1 MSTQLISVDV
11 AQRRLRRLLLA
22 GAVIATIWVVLPIYF
37 LVVNAWSSQDAVN
50 AFPKAFV
57 PEMNHE
63 SLSFLLGFDG
73 VLSSLVNS
81 LIVAAITMIFSIGL
95 GAPAGYALARYE
107 FRGKGTFR
115 LLILL
120 TRAFPLPLL
129 ALPLTVLYI
138 RLGVDDTL
146 VGLALVHT
154 MLALP
159 FAVLITFSLF
169 SGVPTELE
177 EAAWVFGCTK
187 VQAFRRVVLPIALPG
202 LAASA
207 IFAFV
212 ISWNEVFASSVLMIQ
227 NRTLTAFLL
236 QNLDVSPMHMKFA
249 GGALLVLP
257 AATFMFLIRKH
268 LFAMWGISNRLLM
281 ANIAIQNVTKSFG
294 SYDALKGIGLAVADQ
309 EFLVLLGASGCG
321 KSTLLRIIA
330 GLETADVGEVHVG
343 GERIDQL
350 QAKDRRLAMVFQN
363 YAVFPHLTVFEN
375 IAFGLRMQKR
385 PQEVVAAKVNQ
396 VARMVHLEALLDR
409 YSGQLSGG
417 QRQRVALARA
427 LAVEPRVMLMDEPLS
442 NLDALLRLEMRAELK
457 SILAASKTTT
467 IYVTH
472 DQVEA
477 MSLADRIAVMHQGVI
492 VQCDT
497 PLEIYRN
504 PVNTFVAGF
513 IGNPPMNFIPA
524 HAVQDGIF
532 EARGLRLQGPLGH
545 RELLLGI
552 RPEDMQV
559 GDAGFT
565 CQADLIEP
573 LGPNVLVTDVQDSA
587 VFRAALSST
596 TTVSKGQSIFLQPD
610 LERVRWFTPE
620 GQSVESVS

>member
-1 MSTQLISVDV
+1 MSTPLITIDV
-11 AQRRLRRLLLA
+11 AQRRLRRLLLV
-22 GAVIATIWVVLPIYF
+22 GAAIATVWVLLPIYF
-37 LVVNAWSSQDAVN
+37 LVVNAWSSQEAVN

-73 VLSSLVNS
+73 VLTSLVNS
-81 LIVAAITMIFSIGL
+81 LIVAAITMVFSIGL

-268 LFAMWGISNRLLM
+268 LFAMWGISNR
-281 ANIAIQNVTKSFG
+281 
-294 SYDALKGIGLAVADQ
+294 
-309 EFLVLLGASGCG
+309 
-321 KSTLLRIIA
+321 
-330 GLETADVGEVHVG
+330 
-343 GERIDQL
+343 
-350 QAKDRRLAMVFQN
+350 
-363 YAVFPHLTVFEN
+363 
-375 IAFGLRMQKR
+375 
-385 PQEVVAAKVNQ
+385 
-396 VARMVHLEALLDR
+396 
-409 YSGQLSGG
+409 
-417 QRQRVALARA
+417 
-427 LAVEPRVMLMDEPLS
+427 
-442 NLDALLRLEMRAELK
+442 
-457 SILAASKTTT
+457 
-467 IYVTH
+467 
-472 DQVEA
+472 
-477 MSLADRIAVMHQGVI
+477 
-492 VQCDT
+492 
-497 PLEIYRN
+497 
-504 PVNTFVAGF
+504 
-513 IGNPPMNFIPA
+513 
-524 HAVQDGIF
+524 
-532 EARGLRLQGPLGH
+532 
-545 RELLLGI
+545 
-552 RPEDMQV
+552 
-559 GDAGFT
+559 
-565 CQADLIEP
+565 
-573 LGPNVLVTDVQDSA
+573 
-587 VFRAALSST
+587 
-596 TTVSKGQSIFLQPD
+596 
-610 LERVRWFTPE
+610 
-620 GQSVESVS
+620 

>member
-1 MSTQLISVDV
+1 MSTPLTTIDV
-11 AQRRLRRLLLA
+11 AQRRLRRLLLV
-22 GAVIATIWVVLPIYF
+22 GAAIATVWVLLPIYF
-37 LVVNAWSSQDAVN
+37 LVVNAWSSQEAVN

-73 VLSSLVNS
+73 VLTSLVNS
-81 LIVAAITMIFSIGL
+81 LIVAAITMVFSIGL

-107 FRGKGTFR
+107 FRGKGAFR

-268 LFAMWGISNRLLM
+268 LFAMWGISNR
-281 ANIAIQNVTKSFG
+281 
-294 SYDALKGIGLAVADQ
+294 
-309 EFLVLLGASGCG
+309 
-321 KSTLLRIIA
+321 
-330 GLETADVGEVHVG
+330 
-343 GERIDQL
+343 
-350 QAKDRRLAMVFQN
+350 
-363 YAVFPHLTVFEN
+363 
-375 IAFGLRMQKR
+375 
-385 PQEVVAAKVNQ
+385 
-396 VARMVHLEALLDR
+396 
-409 YSGQLSGG
+409 
-417 QRQRVALARA
+417 
-427 LAVEPRVMLMDEPLS
+427 
-442 NLDALLRLEMRAELK
+442 
-457 SILAASKTTT
+457 
-467 IYVTH
+467 
-472 DQVEA
+472 
-477 MSLADRIAVMHQGVI
+477 
-492 VQCDT
+492 
-497 PLEIYRN
+497 
-504 PVNTFVAGF
+504 
-513 IGNPPMNFIPA
+513 
-524 HAVQDGIF
+524 
-532 EARGLRLQGPLGH
+532 
-545 RELLLGI
+545 
-552 RPEDMQV
+552 
-559 GDAGFT
+559 
-565 CQADLIEP
+565 
-573 LGPNVLVTDVQDSA
+573 
-587 VFRAALSST
+587 
-596 TTVSKGQSIFLQPD
+596 
-610 LERVRWFTPE
+610 
-620 GQSVESVS
+620 